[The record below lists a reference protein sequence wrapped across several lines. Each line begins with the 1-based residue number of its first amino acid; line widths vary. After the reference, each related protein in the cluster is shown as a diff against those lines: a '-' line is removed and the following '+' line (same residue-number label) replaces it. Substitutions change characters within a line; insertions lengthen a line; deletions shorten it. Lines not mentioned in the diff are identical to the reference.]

1 MTQQTKFT
9 ELGRGTTQPHGA
21 EGLEVFKS
29 PSAGSLIEFR
39 IPEFTCLCPVTGQ
52 PDFATIYIRYLPWE
66 RCVESKSLKLYMW
79 HFRDRGAFHEAVTA
93 EICDAL
99 NDLMDPTWL
108 QVVGV
113 FGVRGGIYE
122 KVSEERANDDFG
134 VLSDEDLAYYRFK
147 LSDCHG

>member
-9 ELGRGTTQPHGA
+9 ELGRGTTRPHGA
-21 EGLEVFKS
+21 EGLEIFKA
-29 PSAGSLIEFR
+29 PHAGSLIEFR

-52 PDFATIYIRYLPWE
+52 PDFATIYIRYLPWD

-79 HFRDRGAFHEAVTA
+79 HFRDRGAFHEAVTS

-99 NDLMDPTWL
+99 NDLLDPTWL

-122 KVSEERANDDFG
+122 KVSAERSNDDFG
-134 VLSDEDLAYYRFK
+134 VISDADLAYYRFN